1 MYMDSSYLA
10 SITVNKLRRVRIFG
24 FLVETLSPNPQCMR
38 TLIPIWAVASSG
50 HITEQVLLRRISLS
64 DSGLL
69 AELFHYLLCFLHLC
83 RQHFNSMYF
92 AVLGSF
98 G

>member
-38 TLIPIWAVASSG
+38 TLIPIWVG
-50 HITEQVLLRRISLS
+50 
-64 DSGLL
+64 GLIGPHKRTGFIK
-69 AELFHYLLCFLHLC
+69 ADIFI
-83 RQHFNSMYF
+83 
-92 AVLGSF
+92 
-98 G
+98 